1 MAIATVAG
9 YDTADDE
16 QLGVVSSDPSPLS
29 VQQERQV
36 TGCPSTDLIDPCTCA
51 VSSYTGK
58 VDIVCAGK
66 TIGDDRMKSI
76 ISNIPA
82 TTPIGKLVLSNTSL
96 TQVPPGLTNL
106 TKISELLLAANQITA
121 IRSGELKLTGMT
133 AVLITLDLSGNTQL
147 ETIEK
152 DSLPRKSINNQ
163 CKHAYYI
170 IYTLIIH
177 LILINAVSFIFPI
190 Y

>member
-51 VSSYTGK
+51 GSSYTGK

-82 TTPIGKLVLSNTSL
+82 TTPIGKLDLSNTSL
-96 TQVPPGLTNL
+96 TQVPQGLTNL
-106 TKISELLLAANQITA
+106 TTISELFLVANQITT
-121 IRSGELKLTGMT
+121 IRSGELKLSPS
-133 AVLITLDLSGNTQL
+133 ALFVLDLSNNTQL
-147 ETIEK
+147 ATIEK
-152 DSLPRKSINNQ
+152 DSLPSKSINNQ
-163 CKHAYYI
+163 RKHAHS
-170 IYTLIIH
+170 IIH
-177 LILINAVSFIFPI
+177 IDNPFDS